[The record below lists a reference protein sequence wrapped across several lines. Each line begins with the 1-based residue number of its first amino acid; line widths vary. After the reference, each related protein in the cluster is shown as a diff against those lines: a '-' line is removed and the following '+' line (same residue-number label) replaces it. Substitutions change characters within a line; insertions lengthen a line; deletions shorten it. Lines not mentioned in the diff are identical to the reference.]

1 MAAQD
6 SPCDTRQRDGRPAC
20 RFMAMAILACI
31 LASASGGV
39 AEEPNTE
46 APRQHWLGESLWS
59 GSSAPLVDVSRSWRW
74 LRGLSVSGYG
84 QITSAMWANSSSLT
98 EFGRSAGEHHGANSL
113 AVERNLLQLDAN
125 YFLDG
130 NNSWFLRFWGVYE
143 PPYPWEAHNIEGPT
157 LLYNRSQSDFYN
169 RYDIRDAYWKNTT
182 GLLTL
187 FLGHQIVTWGE
198 SIAFRVGDVI
208 NPQDLSWNF
217 GFANLEQSRLPMWI
231 MHPIVGLHRFG
242 PFSSSFV
249 EGIWSPPWQPL
260 YTSVNYADRRYAGQY
275 SVAGTVNLLPPSGG
289 RFDTY
294 PYPFTSAADTP
305 AGVQAAF
312 PQIKQLA
319 APFQSW
325 ALPPDTWA
333 NSAEGLRLHTLAENT
348 EITALYWHS
357 HQLNPTSFVAGTP
370 ESAQTLQLR
379 YPQLNDLGLTMN
391 RPVYMEPVLLSDV
404 PLVLRSEAVWQDR
417 TPFNTVS
424 LARSSAVIYSSTL
437 NTLMALDLD
446 NMAAPW
452 LTSTGTLTS
461 NLEWNNYTI
470 LSPNRDMAYGGY
482 AERWRHN
489 EENVLLSASTSWW
502 WGAVVP
508 TFTSIYNPDGNTWE
522 LFPNVVLTPPWTNK
536 YFLNLQYIGILSND
550 KFSAYAGGIFKG
562 KSILLM
568 QVQYNFDLVHG
579 RD

>member
-217 GFANLEQSRLPMWI
+217 GFANLEQSRLPLWMV
-231 MHPIVGLHRFG
+231 HPIVNLPRCG
-242 PFSSSFV
+242 PLSSSFV
-249 EGIWSPPWQPL
+249 EGIWSPAWQPL
-260 YTSVNYADRRYAGQY
+260 YTSANYADRRYAGQY
-275 SVAGTVNLLPPSGG
+275 SVAGAVNLLPPSGG

-305 AGVQAAF
+305 PGEQAAF
-312 PQIKQLA
+312 PQIGQLA
-319 APFQSW
+319 APFQTW
-325 ALPPDTWA
+325 ALPADTWA

-348 EITALYWHS
+348 EITTIYWHS
-357 HQLNPTSFVAGTP
+357 HQLNPTSYVAGTP
-370 ESAQTLQLR
+370 ESAQTLQL
-379 YPQLNDLGLTMN
+379 
-391 RPVYMEPVLLSDV
+391 
-404 PLVLRSEAVWQDR
+404 
-417 TPFNTVS
+417 
-424 LARSSAVIYSSTL
+424 
-437 NTLMALDLD
+437 
-446 NMAAPW
+446 
-452 LTSTGTLTS
+452 
-461 NLEWNNYTI
+461 
-470 LSPNRDMAYGGY
+470 
-482 AERWRHN
+482 
-489 EENVLLSASTSWW
+489 
-502 WGAVVP
+502 
-508 TFTSIYNPDGNTWE
+508 
-522 LFPNVVLTPPWTNK
+522 
-536 YFLNLQYIGILSND
+536 
-550 KFSAYAGGIFKG
+550 
-562 KSILLM
+562 
-568 QVQYNFDLVHG
+568 
-579 RD
+579 